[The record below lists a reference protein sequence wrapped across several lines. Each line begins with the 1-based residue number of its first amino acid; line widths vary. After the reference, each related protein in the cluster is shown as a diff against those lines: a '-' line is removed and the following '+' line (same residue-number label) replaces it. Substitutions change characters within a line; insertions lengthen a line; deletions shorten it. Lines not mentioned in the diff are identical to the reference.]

1 MTNLIIALWVAT
13 DEAGCRRW
21 VLVDLGRQ
29 GGWEKGEQE
38 GKLALPKR
46 GLGEELRGWE
56 GFMKPSYMMQ

>member
-1 MTNLIIALWVAT
+1 M
-13 DEAGCRRW
+13 
-21 VLVDLGRQ
+21 LVDLGRQ